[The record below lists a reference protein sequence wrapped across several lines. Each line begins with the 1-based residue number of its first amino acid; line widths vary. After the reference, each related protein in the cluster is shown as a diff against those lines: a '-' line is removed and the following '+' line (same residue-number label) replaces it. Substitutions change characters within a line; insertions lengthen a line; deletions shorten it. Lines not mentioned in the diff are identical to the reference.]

1 MSRSPQGCRKHDE
14 PCWLGQ
20 MTATTRTLDDG
31 TIEIMVSQDGLVEL
45 GWVSSMHLTHTKI
58 AQLQA
63 AIQRK
68 SAAAFLDTIHARDIS
83 EE

>member
-1 MSRSPQGCRKHDE
+1 
-14 PCWLGQ
+14 

-31 TIEIMVSQDGLVEL
+31 TIEIMVTQDGLVEL
-45 GWVSSMHLTHTKI
+45 GWVSSFHLTYSKI
-58 AQLQA
+58 AQLEA
-63 AIQRK
+63 VIARK